1 MKTIN
6 SVLLFFVSMIIAIIV
21 FSSCTPAQPRSDY
34 KLPWTTE
41 VNSAQYFVFYE
52 EGISSNPALYQLQQ
66 GMDWK
71 NGTVGFFVDSVN
83 APITELIMANIDNDG
98 KYIVFGVVGVATG
111 GLWGPM
117 GVSAP
122 FKKPT
127 VPSAPI
133 TLPVVRILAP

>member
-6 SVLLFFVSMIIAIIV
+6 SVLLFFLSMIIAIIV
-21 FSSCTPAQPRSDY
+21 FSSCTPAQPKSDY
-34 KLPWTTE
+34 RLSWVAEP
-41 VNSAQYFVFYE
+41 NSAKYYVFFE
-52 EGISSNPALYQLQQ
+52 QGTSSNPANYQLQQ

-83 APITELIMANIDNDG
+83 APTTSYVMTNIDNNG
-98 KYIVFGVVGVATG
+98 QYIVFGVVGVSAD
-111 GLWGPM
+111 GLYGPM

-133 TLPVVRILAP
+133 TLPIIRLTP

>member
-6 SVLLFFVSMIIAIIV
+6 SVLLFFVNMIIAIIV
-21 FSSCTPAQPRSDY
+21 FSSCTPAQPKSDY
-34 KLPWTTE
+34 RLPWTTE
-41 VNSAQYFVFYE
+41 VNSAKYFVFYE
-52 EGISSNPALYQLQQ
+52 EGTSSNPASYQLQQ

-83 APITELIMANIDNDG
+83 APITQYIKTNVDNDG
-98 KYIVFGVVGVATG
+98 RYIVFGVVGVTSD
-111 GLWGPM
+111 GLYGPM

-133 TLPVVRILAP
+133 TLPVIRIL